1 MMENKKRNVSSNKHM
16 KSVWVYR
23 RIGDKEPI
31 GEIIVFKHHKD
42 AKKKMIADVEKY
54 FAVDFDTLKE
64 TVDEYNGLYIEEDK
78 IIFEIEWWEV
88 FKQPI
93 LRG

>member
-1 MMENKKRNVSSNKHM
+1 M
-16 KSVWVYR
+16 KSVWIYR

-64 TVDEYNGLYIEEDK
+64 TMDEYYDLYIGDNE
-78 IIFEIEWWEV
+78 ITFEIERWEV

-93 LRG
+93 LKEAI